1 MGPIDHI
8 FQFHA
13 ALRRELHRL
22 ESDVLA
28 LPKPEEVAQ
37 RALALRALEGRFV
50 FFWGVYRAHSRLEDQ
65 LVFPALE
72 NKAELHN
79 VSHSYTLDH
88 EHEADLFVE
97 VDACRGSTRD

>member
-1 MGPIDHI
+1 MHW
-8 FQFHA
+8 HC
-13 ALRRELHRL
+13 ELWRVGL
-22 ESDVLA
+22 CSS
-28 LPKPEEVAQ
+28 
-37 RALALRALEGRFV
+37 
-50 FFWGVYRAHSRLEDQ
+50 GVCTGHTAEDQ